1 MNILYS
7 PSLLQNLCLAN
18 QIICWTAW
26 DRKASTPFTNK
37 NWQLERFWKQR
48 HQFRFKKQESWRL
61 RRDEIKL
68 SHIHRIMHA
77 SLKRKPTFFRI
88 FSKFWHLG
96 VCRTPETQS
105 LVNRNK
111 RIKRDAS
118 KWWIKVY
125 QQSKFISQ
133 ASIKAD

>member
-1 MNILYS
+1 MRQKSEYTYYQ
-7 PSLLQNLCLAN
+7 LLIKIDSWN
-18 QIICWTAW
+18 
-26 DRKASTPFTNK
+26 DSENK
-37 NWQLERFWKQR
+37 GISFDSKNRS
-48 HQFRFKKQESWRL
+48 HGGS
-61 RRDEIKL
+61 DEIKL
-68 SHIHRIMHA
+68 SHIHGIMHA

-118 KWWIKVY
+118 K
-125 QQSKFISQ
+125 
-133 ASIKAD
+133 